1 MLAPIDK
8 PTQRRQW
15 LADRRAIAP
24 ADWQRW
30 SGQICHNL
38 RQLPI
43 YQQAKTILAYSS
55 YRQEPDLSG
64 LFDDRGKVWG
74 LPRCVDRDLVWHR
87 FDSRVDT
94 LQPGAFGILEPE
106 SDWPQLRAAEVDLIL
121 VPAVGCDRRGYRLG
135 YGGGFYDRL
144 LADPDWAAIPT
155 IGITF
160 SPMLVEILLV
170 DPWDCPLTIVCT
182 ELPGD
187 WPIVDHQFDR
197 HPAP

>member
-1 MLAPIDK
+1 MSFEK
-8 PTQRRQW
+8 PTLRRQW
-15 LADRRAIAP
+15 LADRAAIAP

-30 SGQICHNL
+30 SEQICQNL

-64 LFDDRGKVWG
+64 LFDDRQKVWG

-87 FDSRVDT
+87 FDSRVNT
-94 LQPGAFGILEPE
+94 LQPGAFGILEPL
-106 SDWPQLRAAEVDLIL
+106 SDWPQLVASAVDLIL
-121 VPAVGCDRRGYRLG
+121 VPCVACDGRGYRLG

-144 LADPDWAAIPT
+144 LADPGWAPIPT

-160 SPMLVEILLV
+160 SAMWVDNLPV
-170 DPWDCPLTIVCT
+170 DPWDRPLSMVCT
-182 ELPGD
+182 ELAGNGLS
-187 WPIVDHQFDR
+187 V
-197 HPAP
+197 